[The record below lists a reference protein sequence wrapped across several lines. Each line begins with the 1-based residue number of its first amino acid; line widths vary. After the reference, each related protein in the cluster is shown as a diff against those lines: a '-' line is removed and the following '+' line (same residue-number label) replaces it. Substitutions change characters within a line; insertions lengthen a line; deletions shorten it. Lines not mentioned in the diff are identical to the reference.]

1 MSVRECVKLRER
13 ERTKERD
20 AQRAA
25 ALEAKAARD
34 AARAQSGVAGDG
46 WAQVASRAKKP
57 GESSG
62 PSTRS
67 TTPVQNPFGS
77 RTLFSA
83 LSGDTD
89 GGSKKERLVLRSGL
103 GAGKSRSQPVE
114 VVDDWEEAEEKE
126 EEVERE
132 QEQETE
138 GQKVVEESLD
148 EVSGQDHVQPIAE
161 PVSEAGPEAE
171 KTAVD
176 VTE

>member
-1 MSVRECVKLRER
+1 MKLRER

-83 LSGDTD
+83 LSGDSD
-89 GGSKKERLVLRSGL
+89 GSKKERLVLRSGV
-103 GAGKSRSQPVE
+103 GAGKALRSQPAE

-132 QEQETE
+132 QGQEIA
-138 GQKVVEESLD
+138 KKSVEEGSSD
-148 EVSGQDHVQPIAE
+148 EVPGQDHVE
-161 PVSEAGPEAE
+161 PVAEAVAEAEPEAE
-171 KTAVD
+171 NTVVD
-176 VTE
+176 SAEH